1 MYNVQIFPAKP
12 SSCWE
17 NQITSLLLKKGCFQ
31 QNCVTGV
38 SYIRLKKK
46 TKELH
51 WLLLERKQGRKREK
65 VCKHHGVARN
75 RFHCSSSLSFKAN
88 PKPPVARAEK
98 EFVSLK
104 KLLKHAVNA
113 EGYVL
118 TG

>member
-46 TKELH
+46 NKRVTLVVVRKETRPQEGKSVQTSRGCTQPFS
-51 WLLLERKQGRKREK
+51 LLL
-65 VCKHHGVARN
+65 
-75 RFHCSSSLSFKAN
+75 FFK
-88 PKPPVARAEK
+88 
-98 EFVSLK
+98 L
-104 KLLKHAVNA
+104 
-113 EGYVL
+113 
-118 TG
+118 

>member
-17 NQITSLLLKKGCFQ
+17 KNHAKSNGAKITSLLLKKGCFQ

-46 TKELH
+46 NKRVTLVVV
-51 WLLLERKQGRKREK
+51 RKRNK
-65 VCKHHGVARN
+65 AARGKK
-75 RFHCSSSLSFKAN
+75 CAN
-88 PKPPVARAEK
+88 IT
-98 EFVSLK
+98 S
-104 KLLKHAVNA
+104 LLKHAVNA